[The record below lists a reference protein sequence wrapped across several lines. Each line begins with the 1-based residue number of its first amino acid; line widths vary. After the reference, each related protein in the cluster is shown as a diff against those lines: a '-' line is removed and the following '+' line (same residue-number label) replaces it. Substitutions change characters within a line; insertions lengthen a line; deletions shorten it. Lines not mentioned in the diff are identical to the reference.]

1 VGCSSV
7 RTCRKEIFYVERVL
21 DSPVILLETDDGWYP
36 KAKTDASTTQAP
48 VAKAEFM
55 STSWKRYEEKR
66 QEINIESEVANPFI
80 TLSAYFTT
88 TATIC
93 VIESLVGLC

>member
-1 VGCSSV
+1 
-7 RTCRKEIFYVERVL
+7 
-21 DSPVILLETDDGWYP
+21 VILLETDDGWYP
-36 KAKTDASTTQAP
+36 KANTDASTTQAP

-93 VIESLVGLC
+93 VIVSLVGKC